1 MASQA
6 YHYRPAS
13 EEEARAIKVDDLI
26 RAFDQL
32 FAEMKL
38 PHPAGQLRWL
48 EHLTPQFWQTLA
60 RNWGKAG
67 ISERTISQVKA
78 IYRSRLAVWSTR

>member
-1 MASQA
+1 MSASV

-13 EEEARAIKVDDLI
+13 EEEARAIKVDDLV

-38 PHPAGQLRWL
+38 QHPAGQLRWL
-48 EHLTPQFWQTLA
+48 EHLTPAFWQTLA
-60 RNWGKAG
+60 RNWGKAR
-67 ISERTISQVKA
+67 ISEQTISQVKA
-78 IYRSRLAVWSTR
+78 IYRSRSAVFEG